1 MLIQHNLVKFQK
13 SAKGQLTYN
22 AHISNILT
30 IPQYPKI
37 TYCAKVMFG
46 DAAELMVEELLH
58 HGSMTMSAVVASVT
72 NRLLDPA
79 LSQADQLDYHDVA
92 KQFVQLVESHL
103 ISRCLTDDIMVLPK
117 SKEDDGARLDVE
129 HDDRY
134 DLPVGYAAGIYCKT
148 PCLVVPKKIF
158 TTHPR
163 RKFPPSREGG
173 RESSQNALNLYRML
187 GTGRGYY

>member
-13 SAKGQLTYN
+13 NAKGQITYN
-22 AHISNILT
+22 ANISNILT

-103 ISRCLTDDIMVLPK
+103 INRCLTDDIMVLSK
-117 SKEDDGARLDVE
+117 SKEDDGAGLDVE
-129 HDDRY
+129 LDDRY
-134 DLPVGYAAGIYCKT
+134 DLPVGYVAGIVYI
-148 PCLVVPKKIF
+148 VRHHV
-158 TTHPR
+158 
-163 RKFPPSREGG
+163 
-173 RESSQNALNLYRML
+173 
-187 GTGRGYY
+187 